1 MINQI
6 SPIQQKTT
14 SLSGIN
20 KDLLQARHIQAK
32 LKQQVED
39 DETPD
44 RVILWSPTAL
54 PYLVPIIRWIE

>member
-14 SLSGIN
+14 SLGGIN

-32 LKQQVED
+32 LKQQVGD
-39 DETPD
+39 DVLPD
-44 RVILWSPTAL
+44 RAILWSPTAL